1 MNFKFIKTLLVPV
14 DNSGIRKATE
24 KRFEILFQGEFWMD
38 LKRFI
43 IAAEVWEK
51 VSPHLAGKAPECGAA
66 AADHR
71 FCEFI
76 NNCVV
81 ENSGPGGANCPVT
94 GKLLR

>member
-1 MNFKFIKTLLVPV
+1 M
-14 DNSGIRKATE
+14 S
-24 KRFEILFQGEFWMD
+24 

-43 IAAEVWEK
+43 IADEVWEK
-51 VSPHLAGKAPECGAA
+51 VSPHLPGKASDCGAA

-71 FCEFI
+71 FREFT

-81 ENSGPGGANCPVT
+81 ENSGPGGANCPAT